1 MADLKRKIEAMAH
14 GSEERKMGVREWRRL
29 KRIPPG
35 SVENGVIRSYVSFQP
50 FSSLPIA
57 KVMQLE
63 WLTSVPWPNST
74 PIPSI
79 SNEVSAIQ
87 PQLKDR
93 SFLQAAR
100 VQLDSDHF
108 GLEKIKKRLIEYLA
122 VVRLKELNGEREELA
137 EQRAAEIEIKA
148 ALEDRKDSKSDG
160 QQQGKELIL
169 YDNAQ
174 TPRTVPSKPLRA
186 SKKKGVKGPILL

>member
-1 MADLKRKIEAMAH
+1 
-14 GSEERKMGVREWRRL
+14 
-29 KRIPPG
+29 
-35 SVENGVIRSYVSFQP
+35 
-50 FSSLPIA
+50 
-57 KVMQLE
+57 MQLE

-74 PIPSI
+74 PIPST

-108 GLEKIKKRLIEYLA
+108 GLEKIKKRLIEHLA
-122 VVRLKELNGEREELA
+122 VVRLKELNAEREELA
-137 EQRAAEIEIKA
+137 EQRAAEIEVKA
-148 ALEDRKDSKSDG
+148 ALEDKKDSKFDE
-160 QQQGKELIL
+160 QQQGKELIM

-174 TPRTVPSKPLRA
+174 TPRTVPPKPR
-186 SKKKGVKGPILL
+186 KKGVKGPILL